1 MTYTNSPF
9 STENS
14 FNFPPNED
22 YIYNI
27 SNSFPFNQIFN
38 FDSDFP
44 EMDVSENLDDLIMIN
59 PKSINKDKIIFKTEK
74 LQKKRG
80 RKRNKKSKK
89 DEHTSWS
96 IDNIIVKVQA
106 HFLDFMIS
114 FLNDCVHS
122 FPETQKY
129 TFLKLDRGE
138 KKKVSKKQM
147 DKMKNSTIKDL
158 LEKVKISKKFKR
170 YDENTNKSNLDAL
183 IEESWLR
190 QIFNIKFSDLFFYY
204 YNNEQ
209 PLKDLTIFGKKLILS
224 KTTESFIALLQKDK
238 NKIMEDK
245 IVEYTKEIYFDGRNP
260 SENA

>member
-1 MTYTNSPF
+1 MTYTNSQF

-22 YIYNI
+22 NLFDI
-27 SNSFPFNQIFN
+27 SKSFPFNQIFN

-59 PKSINKDKIIFKTEK
+59 PKSVDKAK
-74 LQKKRG
+74 
-80 RKRNKKSKK
+80 
-89 DEHTSWS
+89 HTSQS

-158 LEKVKISKKFKR
+158 LEKVKISKKYKQ

-183 IEESWLR
+183 MEESWLR
-190 QIFNIKFSDLFFYY
+190 QIFHIKFSDLFFYY

-209 PLKDLTIFGKKLILS
+209 PLKDLKIFGKKLILS

-238 NKIMEDK
+238 NKTMEDK
-245 IVEYTKEIYFDGRNP
+245 IVEFTKEIYFDNKNP
-260 SENA
+260 SENL

>member
-1 MTYTNSPF
+1 MY
-9 STENS
+9 
-14 FNFPPNED
+14 D
-22 YIYNI
+22 I

-38 FDSDFP
+38 IDSYFP
-44 EMDVSENLDDLIMIN
+44 EMNASEHLDDLIMIN

-80 RKRNKKSKK
+80 RKRNKESKK
-89 DEHTSWS
+89 AVHTSWS

-122 FPETQKY
+122 FPENQKY
-129 TFLKLDRGE
+129 TFLKLDRAE
-138 KKKVSKKQM
+138 KKKVSKEQIN
-147 DKMKNSTIKDL
+147 KMKNSTIKDL
-158 LEKVKISKKFKR
+158 LEKIKISKKYKQ
-170 YDENTNKSNLDAL
+170 YDENNNKNNLDAL
-183 IEESWLR
+183 MEESWLR
-190 QIFNIKFSDLFFYY
+190 QIFHIKFLNLFFYY

>member
-22 YIYNI
+22 NLFDI
-27 SNSFPFNQIFN
+27 SKSFPFYEIFN
-38 FDSDFP
+38 VDSNFH
-44 EMDVSENLDDLIMIN
+44 EMNESENLYDLIMIK
-59 PKSINKDKIIFKTEK
+59 PKSNNKDKIIFKTEL
-74 LQKKRG
+74 LQKNRG
-80 RKRNKKSKK
+80 RKRNKESKK

-158 LEKVKISKKFKR
+158 LEKVKISKKYKQ

-183 IEESWLR
+183 MEESWLR
-190 QIFNIKFSDLFFYY
+190 QIFHIKFSDLFFYY

-245 IVEYTKEIYFDGRNP
+245 IVEYTKEIYFDGRNL
-260 SENA
+260 SENL

>member
-1 MTYTNSPF
+1 MTYTNSQF

-22 YIYNI
+22 NLFDI
-27 SNSFPFNQIFN
+27 SKSFPFYEIFN
-38 FDSDFP
+38 VDSNFH
-44 EMDVSENLDDLIMIN
+44 EMNESENLYDLIMIK
-59 PKSINKDKIIFKTEK
+59 PKSNNKDKIIFKTEK

-80 RKRNKKSKK
+80 RKRNKESKK

-122 FPETQKY
+122 FPENQKQ
-129 TFLKLDRGE
+129 TFLKFNLAE
-138 KKKVSKKQM
+138 KKKVSKKQIN
-147 DKMKNSTIKDL
+147 KMKNSTIKDL

-170 YDENTNKSNLDAL
+170 YDENTNKNNLDSL

-204 YNNEQ
+204 YNNER
-209 PLKDLTIFGKKLILS
+209 PLKELTIFGKKLILS
-224 KTTESFIALLQKDK
+224 KTTESFIALL
-238 NKIMEDK
+238 
-245 IVEYTKEIYFDGRNP
+245 
-260 SENA
+260 

>member
-22 YIYNI
+22 NLFDI
-27 SNSFPFNQIFN
+27 SNSFPFNKIFN
-38 FDSDFP
+38 VDSNFH
-44 EMDVSENLDDLIMIN
+44 EMNESENLDDLIMIN
-59 PKSINKDKIIFKTEK
+59 PKSINKDKIIFKTEM

-80 RKRNKKSKK
+80 RKRNKESKK

-158 LEKVKISKKFKR
+158 LEKVKISKKYKQ

-183 IEESWLR
+183 MEESWLR
-190 QIFNIKFSDLFFYY
+190 QIFHIKFSDLFFYY

-260 SENA
+260 SENL

>member
-1 MTYTNSPF
+1 MTFINSPF
-9 STENS
+9 SDENS
-14 FNFPPNED
+14 INFPPKKSN
-22 YIYNI
+22 IYDI
-27 SNSFPFNQIFN
+27 TNSFSFNEIFN
-38 FDSDFP
+38 NDFNF
-44 EMDVSENLDDLIMIN
+44 SEVDESEHLDDLIMIN
-59 PKSINKDKIIFKTEK
+59 PKSINKGRIIFKTEM

-80 RKRNKKSKK
+80 RKRNKESKK

-158 LEKVKISKKFKR
+158 LEKVKISKKYKQ

-183 IEESWLR
+183 MEESWLR
-190 QIFNIKFSDLFFYY
+190 QIFHIKFSDLFFYY

>member
-1 MTYTNSPF
+1 MNHTNPPF
-9 STENS
+9 STEKSPNP
-14 FNFPPNED
+14 PPNED
-22 YIYNI
+22 YIYDL
-27 SNSFPFNQIFN
+27 SNSFSINEIFN
-38 FDSDFP
+38 NDFNSS
-44 EMDVSENLDDLIMIN
+44 EIDESENLYNLIMIK
-59 PKSINKDKIIFKTEK
+59 PKSNNKDKIIFKTEK

-80 RKRNKKSKK
+80 RKRNKESKK

-158 LEKVKISKKFKR
+158 LEKVKISKKYKQ

-183 IEESWLR
+183 MEESWLR
-190 QIFNIKFSDLFFYY
+190 QIFHIKFSDLFFYY

-245 IVEYTKEIYFDGRNP
+245 IVEYTKEIYFDGKNP

>member
-1 MTYTNSPF
+1 MY
-9 STENS
+9 
-14 FNFPPNED
+14 D
-22 YIYNI
+22 I

-38 FDSDFP
+38 IDSDFP
-44 EMDVSENLDDLIMIN
+44 EMDASENLDDLIMIN
-59 PKSINKDKIIFKTEK
+59 PKSINKGRIIFKTEK

-80 RKRNKKSKK
+80 RKRNKTSKK
-89 DEHTSWS
+89 AVHTSWS

-158 LEKVKISKKFKR
+158 LEKVKFQK
-170 YDENTNKSNLDAL
+170 N
-183 IEESWLR
+183 
-190 QIFNIKFSDLFFYY
+190 
-204 YNNEQ
+204 
-209 PLKDLTIFGKKLILS
+209 LTI
-224 KTTESFIALLQKDK
+224 
-238 NKIMEDK
+238 
-245 IVEYTKEIYFDGRNP
+245 
-260 SENA
+260 

>member
-22 YIYNI
+22 NLFDI
-27 SNSFPFNQIFN
+27 SKSFPFYEIFN
-38 FDSDFP
+38 VDSNFH
-44 EMDVSENLDDLIMIN
+44 EMNESENLDDLIMIN

-80 RKRNKKSKK
+80 RKRNKESKK

-158 LEKVKISKKFKR
+158 LEKVKISKKYKQ

-183 IEESWLR
+183 MEESWLR
-190 QIFNIKFSDLFFYY
+190 QIFHIKFSDLFFYY

-238 NKIMEDK
+238 NKTMEDK
-245 IVEYTKEIYFDGRNP
+245 IVEFTKEIYFDGKNP
-260 SENA
+260 SENL

>member
-1 MTYTNSPF
+1 VY
-9 STENS
+9 
-14 FNFPPNED
+14 D
-22 YIYNI
+22 I
-27 SNSFPFNQIFN
+27 SNSFPFNQIFIV
-38 FDSDFP
+38 DSDFY
-44 EMDVSENLDDLIMIN
+44 EMNGSENLYDLIMIK
-59 PKSINKDKIIFKTEK
+59 PKSNNKDKIIFKTEK

-80 RKRNKKSKK
+80 RKRNKESKK
-89 DEHTSWS
+89 DEHTSLS

-158 LEKVKISKKFKR
+158 LEKVKISKKYKQ

-183 IEESWLR
+183 MEESWLR
-190 QIFNIKFSDLFFYY
+190 QIFHIKFSDLFFYY

-209 PLKDLTIFGKKLILS
+209 PLKDLKIFGKKLILS

-238 NKIMEDK
+238 NKTMEDK
-245 IVEYTKEIYFDGRNP
+245 IVEFTKEIYFDGKNP
-260 SENA
+260 SENL

>member
-59 PKSINKDKIIFKTEK
+59 PKSINKDKIIFKIEK

-80 RKRNKKSKK
+80 RKRNKTFKK
-89 DEHTSWS
+89 AVHTSLS

-158 LEKVKISKKFKR
+158 LEKVKISKKYKQ
-170 YDENTNKSNLDAL
+170 YDENNNKNNLDAL
-183 IEESWLR
+183 MEESWLR
-190 QIFNIKFSDLFFYY
+190 QIFHIKFLNLFFYY

-209 PLKDLTIFGKKLILS
+209 PLKDLTIFGKKSIFS

-245 IVEYTKEIYFDGRNP
+245 IVEYTKEIYFDGKNP

>member
-22 YIYNI
+22 NLFDI

-44 EMDVSENLDDLIMIN
+44 EMDVSENLDDLIKIN
-59 PKSINKDKIIFKTEK
+59 PKSINKGRIIFKTEK

-80 RKRNKKSKK
+80 RKRNKTSKK
-89 DEHTSWS
+89 AVHTSWS

-114 FLNDCVHS
+114 FLNDCVNS
-122 FPETQKY
+122 FPENPKY
-129 TFLKLDRGE
+129 TFLKLDRAE
-138 KKKVSKKQM
+138 KKKVSKEQIN
-147 DKMKNSTIKDL
+147 KMKNSTIKDL
-158 LEKVKISKKFKR
+158 LEKIKISKKYKQ
-170 YDENTNKSNLDAL
+170 YDENNNKNNLDAL
-183 IEESWLR
+183 MEESWLR
-190 QIFNIKFSDLFFYY
+190 QIFHIKFLNLFFYY
-204 YNNEQ
+204 YNNER
-209 PLKDLTIFGKKLILS
+209 PLKELTIFGKKLIFS
-224 KTTESFIALLQKDK
+224 KTTKSFSDLLQKKK

>member
-1 MTYTNSPF
+1 MY
-9 STENS
+9 
-14 FNFPPNED
+14 D
-22 YIYNI
+22 I

-59 PKSINKDKIIFKTEK
+59 PKSINKGRIIFKTEK

-80 RKRNKKSKK
+80 RKRNKESKK

-129 TFLKLDRGE
+129 SFLKLDRGE
-138 KKKVSKKQM
+138 KKKVSKKQI

-170 YDENTNKSNLDAL
+170 YDENTNKNNLDAL

-190 QIFNIKFSDLFFYY
+190 QIFNIKFSDLIFYY
-204 YNNEQ
+204 YNNER
-209 PLKDLTIFGKKLILS
+209 PLKELKIFGKKLVFS
-224 KTTESFIALLQKDK
+224 KITESFNDLLQKNK
-238 NKIMEDK
+238 NKTMEDK
-245 IVEYTKEIYFDGRNP
+245 IVEYTKEIYFDDPNP

>member
-1 MTYTNSPF
+1 MY
-9 STENS
+9 
-14 FNFPPNED
+14 D
-22 YIYNI
+22 I

-38 FDSDFP
+38 IDSDFP
-44 EMDVSENLDDLIMIN
+44 EMNASENLDDLIMIN

-89 DEHTSWS
+89 AVHTSLS
-96 IDNIIVKVQA
+96 IDNIIVKVQT

-158 LEKVKISKKFKR
+158 LEKVKISKKFNDMTK
-170 YDENTNKSNLDAL
+170 
-183 IEESWLR
+183 I
-190 QIFNIKFSDLFFYY
+190 IIK
-204 YNNEQ
+204 
-209 PLKDLTIFGKKLILS
+209 II
-224 KTTESFIALLQKDK
+224 
-238 NKIMEDK
+238 
-245 IVEYTKEIYFDGRNP
+245 
-260 SENA
+260 